1 MSVMLD
7 DEPRIK
13 NGVYPVIYHSHYFS
27 NNWGRCSLVLRFQL
41 AELIEEH
48 KHSLFSMWLP
58 IKYFEKNKKGQ
69 VKIWKVSKNQ
79 KLATLWVDLF
89 PDQKV
94 IRWDRLPLSQL
105 KGLILMATIKEGKRD
120 GKQKLKPEILR
131 TSKIYELKLPKSL
144 P

>member
-13 NGVYPVIYHSHYFS
+13 NGVYPVIYHSHYFT
-27 NNWGRCSLVLRFQL
+27 NKFNRYILVLRFQL
-41 AELIEEH
+41 AELNDEH

-69 VKIWKVSKNQ
+69 VKLWKVSKNN
-79 KLATLWVDLF
+79 KFASMWINLF
-89 PDQKV
+89 PNQKV

-120 GKQKLKPEILR
+120 SNQKLKPECLR
-131 TSKIYELKLPKSL
+131 ISKIYELKLPKSL